1 MNGSPMRKLI
11 LAAWLAACCVPPA
24 CAAPAKPTALKELP
38 DTMAQ
43 RVAACTACHTAG
55 ATVKADAQAAA
66 RGDVYFPRIAGKPA
80 GYLYN
85 QLRNFRDG
93 RRHYAM
99 MTYMTEQLS
108 DAYLMEIAEHFAAQ
122 HPPYPPPGKTSAT
135 AAMLERGRVLA
146 LQGDRQK
153 KVPACVACHGE
164 KLTGVVPAIPGLVG
178 LPRDYINAQFG
189 AWRDK
194 GRRAHAPDCMA
205 DIAARLSDED
215 IAAVSGWLA
224 QQPADAAI
232 PPADAVTRPL
242 PMACGSAPDD
252 AAPGRPAA
260 NGKPPSASQAR
271 PAPAATHGATDS
283 PVRSAPPAAVQA
295 AFPAARAGGQ
305 P

>member
-1 MNGSPMRKLI
+1 MRKPI
-11 LAAWLAACCVPPA
+11 LAACLASCVAACVTAMAPQA
-24 CAAPAKPTALKELP
+24 HAAPAKPAALKELP

-55 ATVKADAQAAA
+55 ADVKADARAAA

-93 RRHYAM
+93 RRQYAM

-108 DAYLMEIAEHFAAQ
+108 DAYLMEIAEYFASL

-146 LQGDRQK
+146 LQGDAQK
-153 KVPACVACHGE
+153 KVPACVACHGD
-164 KLTGVVPAIPGLVG
+164 KLTGVAPAIPGLLG

-205 DIAARLSDED
+205 DIAARLSLED

-224 QQPADAAI
+224 QQPADATI
-232 PPADAVTRPL
+232 PPAASIARPL
-242 PMACGSAPDD
+242 PIACGSAPD
-252 AAPGRPAA
+252 APAPGQPPASGRNQPSPAA
-260 NGKPPSASQAR
+260 ATASAGAPRSQQMN
-271 PAPAATHGATDS
+271 PG
-283 PVRSAPPAAVQA
+283 RS
-295 AFPAARAGGQ
+295 GGQ